1 MGSCWKTGIKPVIL
15 FSNTSALTFACFERR
30 LKQAA
35 ALLQMEVL
43 S

>member
-1 MGSCWKTGIKPVIL
+1 VIL
-15 FSNTSALTFACFERR
+15 FCDTSALTFACFDRR

>member
-1 MGSCWKTGIKPVIL
+1 VLLAAAHELHINSEQP
-15 FSNTSALTFACFERR
+15 LTFACSDRR